1 MELTEKLLSELQ
13 RRLKIGNRRGVH
25 LNAIPANSRYKFDLN
40 RLSHIDKDLPNNF
53 IKSLLTEL
61 PLKFRI
67 SWKDNVPDLNSLFQE
82 DQTQLV
88 RITKA
93 FENLINQTDAIESE
107 KGINTFGFGFPILA
121 RRDRADNKL
130 TVAPILIWSLRIR
143 RTKEFN
149 TWEILRNEDDPIY
162 INEVLINHLQSD
174 SEIEIEQI
182 PSEMLDDGLINK
194 AELIEICSNLIKAIN
209 TKSPEDLED
218 TFKKKLET
226 ITAIGDKAHYEQL
239 PLNSTN
245 SFIDFS
251 GLFSI
256 FEVQKQNIIN
266 DYEDLMELEGVDLDL
281 EDMEKHTFQPI
292 SSVETD
298 PSQQSILHS
307 LEATRN
313 VLIQGPPGTGKSQ
326 TLTAILVNALENN
339 KKTIVVCEKRTALE
353 VLHNALIEKGLNYH
367 CVLIRDIVKDRK
379 TVVNSVRD
387 RVDNSEYKRYQYSYS
402 KESLESTI
410 SKINEIINNINNRHQ
425 KLDKKIIGN
434 KNWTDIVG
442 DLLAKLK
449 VSEDDNR
456 LNLDKSFLNYSSQ
469 ELNSLLDLVQKGQ
482 SIYIDFQQLE
492 STSFINSLK
501 LLGENPFIIEQA
513 LNEDFDLY
521 SKQLE
526 QIKLLLEANRS
537 EFFTL
542 RKAELKNQITSIAN
556 CIENTIA
563 KENELSAL
571 VSNAKNDY
579 RNFRNIEFNHQL
591 ESTSQILSQ
600 IDVIFSNNE
609 NNPDLI
615 NTDKINGFSFKLLSI
630 FSKSKK
636 QTIADNIELKLN
648 SVKLKECLTISK
660 DFQTLNFIGSMEAMK
675 NSLQTLKN
683 EITKIKNSFSDKIEN
698 EFALFNLNS
707 VLDTN
712 DNIIQFQAI
721 NTAIND
727 SNNSEALIT
736 KLQSIQTTFKNYL
749 FEINSVFNLLSRE
762 LAESKDIKLIQT
774 FHKTFKENKETV
786 EDLKAK
792 IDLIKAAFDST
803 IQNEF
808 QQISLLKANPNEI
821 KIKSLTILQEKVIAL
836 SDKIKSDNW
845 TVEKVK
851 CTEFYKFISDIETQ
865 IRNKN
870 EYFNAEKDLF
880 TIEFKWFQFYNGLS
894 ELNKGIINELKSK
907 TNWENSFLIFYLNSI
922 LINNANLDLPVDD
935 NKHKQLEIKLNEV
948 DRLQLKYIKDFWYSK
963 QIDSTRQFAQNHS
976 NQKLTV
982 ENLYL
987 KKEGSKNKR
996 LSLRQIV
1003 QYDADL
1009 FTNFFPIILTSP
1021 DVASNLFKG
1030 MNGYF
1035 DIVMFD
1041 EASQLRLEDNLPA
1054 ILKGKQIVIAGDE
1067 HQMPPSNYFSKVFDG
1082 TVEDEDD
1089 IEEENDNKVKI
1100 DKDDILLS
1108 CESLLDFGTE
1118 LNFQRKHLDFHYR
1131 SRHPFLIDFSNYAF
1145 YNQRLKPLPNNFEYT
1160 PIKYIQVGGTFS
1172 DHTNE
1177 AEAEMVLSII
1187 ENNINRLPNG
1197 EYPTVGI
1204 ATFNIAQR
1212 NLIKSKIE
1220 ERKKF
1225 EKFSDFND
1233 KIQELELDNPKS
1245 NKSFIKNLENIQGD
1259 ERDVII
1265 LSTTYGMGKDG
1276 KFAQRF
1282 GPINHS
1288 KGYKLLNVII
1298 TRAKFKVYV
1307 CSSIP
1312 EQVFMN
1318 YKDYLATE
1326 GTNNKRAVLFAY
1338 LAYCKAVSENSNDL
1352 RISVLTALSENTTK
1366 SVGFDSF
1373 VGGDLESPF
1382 EEEVY
1387 QSLADKLGIENLIP
1401 QLQFAGFRI
1410 DIVYDPKRIGVPK
1423 IAIECDGAKYHSS
1436 REAYLHDRH
1445 RQKILENHGFVFH
1458 RIWSTNWW
1466 RNSSRET
1473 TKLIDFIKSVES
1485 TGVSKL
1491 KDHSKTALAFTDE
1504 IEIIEKYIS
1513 KVSFIDNEKDVA
1525 IIQAIERKAPVQ
1537 THLFH
1542 DEIKL
1547 NSKVKVKYVNNG
1559 KDISVQIVESTNNK
1573 GEIVNG
1579 IQKVNIKSPLA
1590 VSILGRSIGDIVK
1603 VGDLDNFVE
1612 ILQVAN

>member
-40 RLSHIDKDLPNNF
+40 RLSHIDKDLSNNF
-53 IKSLLTEL
+53 IKALLTEL

-107 KGINTFGFGFPILA
+107 KGINTFGFGYPILA

-182 PSEMLDDGLINK
+182 PSDMLDDGLINK
-194 AELIEICSNLIKAIN
+194 AELIEICTNLIKAIN
-209 TKSPEDLED
+209 TKSPEDLQD
-218 TFKKKLET
+218 TFKKKLDT
-226 ITAIGDKAHYEQL
+226 VTSIGDKAHYEKL

-245 SFIDFS
+245 SLIDFS

-266 DYEDLMELEGVDLDL
+266 DYGDLMELEGVNLDL
-281 EDMEKHTFQPI
+281 EDMEEHSFQSI

-379 TVVNSVRD
+379 TVVDSVRD
-387 RVDNSEYKRYQYSYS
+387 RVDNSEYRRYRYNYS
-402 KESLESTI
+402 KESLDILT
-410 SKINEIINNINNRHQ
+410 SKAKELIANINNKHQ
-425 KLDKKIIGN
+425 KLDKKLIGN
-434 KNWTDIVG
+434 KSWPDVVG
-442 DLLAKLK
+442 NLLKELK
-449 VSEDDNR
+449 GNDDDN
-456 LNLDKSFLNYSSQ
+456 NLDIDKTLFSYSSQ
-469 ELNSLLDLVQKGQ
+469 ELNSLLDLVHKGQ
-482 SIYIDFQQLE
+482 ILYDDFLPIA
-492 STSFINSLK
+492 STSFINPSK
-501 LLGENPFIIEQA
+501 LIGENPYLIEQSI
-513 LNEDFDLY
+513 NEDFDIY
-521 SKQLE
+521 VKQLAE
-526 QIKLLLEANRS
+526 IKQLLEANRN
-537 EFFTL
+537 EFISL
-542 RKAELKNQITSIAN
+542 RKNELKSQLAFVNEV
-556 CIENTIA
+556 IEKVFE
-563 KENELSAL
+563 KEKELEQL
-571 VSNAKNDY
+571 IY
-579 RNFRNIEFNHQL
+579 RSQVEYCNFRKSELHQQENSFSKLISEIDSIFESNKGNDDLTNKAKIESFGY
-591 ESTSQILSQ
+591 
-600 IDVIFSNNE
+600 
-609 NNPDLI
+609 
-615 NTDKINGFSFKLLSI
+615 KIASI

-636 QTIADNIELKLN
+636 QTISDHQQLHNNFKKLEECIESSKDFDTKEFNGNLDSMKNTLH
-648 SVKLKECLTISK
+648 SFKTDAVKLKNGFNNKIEEEFNSFNLT
-660 DFQTLNFIGSMEAMK
+660 
-675 NSLQTLKN
+675 SLLDAVD
-683 EITKIKNSFSDKIEN
+683 TKI
-698 EFALFNLNS
+698 LFQPI
-707 VLDTN
+707 D
-712 DNIIQFQAI
+712 FK
-721 NTAIND
+721 IND
-727 SNNSEALIT
+727 LKCSESFGL
-736 KLQSIQTTFKNYL
+736 KLQSIKNDFETYFDDFNTVFKL
-749 FEINSVFNLLSRE
+749 MSKTI
-762 LAESKDIKLIQT
+762 AESKDLELQYSFIGSFNNKKSIVYGLIADLELV
-774 FHKTFKENKETV
+774 KE
-786 EDLKAK
+786 
-792 IDLIKAAFDST
+792 AFDT
-803 IQNEF
+803 KIRTEF
-808 QQISLLKANPNEI
+808 QKISLLKVNPNEI
-821 KIKSLTILQEKVIAL
+821 EMKSLSLLQEKANEL
-836 SDKIKSDNW
+836 ADKIKNDNW
-845 TVEKVK
+845 TIEKIK
-851 CTEFYKFISDIETQ
+851 FAEFYKFIMDIEALIQ
-865 IRNKN
+865 KKVD
-870 EYFNAEKDLF
+870 YFKADKDLF
-880 TIEFKWFQFYNGLS
+880 TIEFKWFQFYNIQS
-894 ELNKGIINELKSK
+894 ETNKSILDELKYKS
-907 TNWENSFLIFYLNSI
+907 NWNKSFLIHYLNSM
-922 LINNANLDLPVDD
+922 LLNAANMELPTNDGEH
-935 NKHKQLEIKLNEV
+935 NELNMALSGIEKE
-948 DRLQLKYIKDFWYSK
+948 QLKFIKEFWYSK
-963 QIDSTRQFAQNHS
+963 QIDSTREFE
-976 NQKLTV
+976 QKNTNLTV
-982 ENLYL
+982 ENLYN
-987 KKEGSKNKR
+987 KRSSSRFKR

-1009 FTNFFPIILTSP
+1009 FSSFFPIILTSP

-1089 IEEENDNKVKI
+1089 IEEENDNKVRI
-1100 DKDDILLS
+1100 DKDDMLLS

-1145 YNQRLKPLPNNFEYT
+1145 YNQRLKPLPNNFEYV
-1160 PIKYIQVGGTFS
+1160 PIKYIQVNGTFS
-1172 DHTNE
+1172 EHTNE
-1177 AEAEMVLSII
+1177 GEAEMVLSII

-1225 EKFSDFND
+1225 EKFRDFNE

-1265 LSTTYGMGKDG
+1265 LSTTYGIGKDG

-1312 EQVFMN
+1312 EEVFMR
-1318 YKDYLATE
+1318 YREYLATE
-1326 GTNNKRAVLFAY
+1326 GNNKRAVLYAY
-1338 LAYCKAVSENSNDL
+1338 LAYSKAVSENSNDL
-1352 RISVLTALSENTTK
+1352 RLSILTSLSENTTK
-1366 SVGFDSF
+1366 SIGLDSF
-1373 VGGDLESPF
+1373 LGGDLDSPF

-1387 QSLADKLGIENLIP
+1387 QSLADKLGIEKLIP

-1445 RQKILENHGFVFH
+1445 RQKILESHGFVFH

-1485 TGVSKL
+1485 TGISKL

-1513 KVSFIDNEKDVA
+1513 KVSLIDNEKDVA
-1525 IIQAIERKAPVQ
+1525 IIQAIEKKAPVQ
-1537 THLFH
+1537 TNLFH

-1559 KDISVQIVESTNNK
+1559 KDISVQIVEATNNK

-1579 IQKVNIKSPLA
+1579 IQKINIKSPLA

-1612 ILQVAN
+1612 ILQVVN